1 MHRNI
6 IYLLGLATSLLLSC
20 YSTGAHG
27 AATTAPAAAS
37 ATTEPSVPADQPA
50 ERVGPA
56 GHPNP
61 RCLALHDSFLDRAW
75 QAPVGLVFIGDSIT
89 ERWRNAP
96 EIWKAH
102 YWQYAPA
109 NFGVAGD
116 RTENVLWRIANG
128 ELDHIDPKVVV
139 LLIGT
144 NNIND
149 TVDHIVGADTKIAGL
164 IHTDLPKTKLLLLG
178 LFPRAQDPADP
189 KRDKIKQ
196 INAALAKLDDG
207 HATRFLDI
215 GSLLLDHDG
224 VLQPEIMK
232 DYLHLT
238 PKGYQIWADA
248 MQPLLDE
255 MMKGS

>member
-1 MHRNI
+1 MIARMVKASA
-6 IYLLGLATSLLLSC
+6 LSVGLFVICAETPTRAQS
-20 YSTGAHG
+20 AP
-27 AATTAPAAAS
+27 TTAPTTSPAAD
-37 ATTEPSVPADQPA
+37 VPA
-50 ERVGPA
+50 ERLGPN

-61 RCLALHDSFLDRAW
+61 RPLALHNAFLDRAW
-75 QAPVGLVFIGDSIT
+75 QAPIGVLFIGDSIT

-96 EIWKAH
+96 DTWKAH
-102 YWQYAPA
+102 YWQYTPA

-116 RTENVLWRIANG
+116 RTENVLWRIDNG

-149 TVDHIVGADTKIAGL
+149 TPEHIIGADTKIAGL
-164 IHTDLPKTKLLLLG
+164 IHQKLPHAKLLLLG
-178 LFPRAQDPADP
+178 LFPRATDAADP
-189 KRDKIKQ
+189 RREKIKT

-207 HATRFLDI
+207 HQTRFLDI
-215 GSLLLDHDG
+215 GHLLLDPDG
-224 VLQPEIMK
+224 TLRPEIMA
-232 DYLHLT
+232 DFLHPT

-255 MMKGS
+255 MM